1 MSLIHIKQ
9 RIYRC
14 AIVLFAVALSTTLTN
29 NAVYANDNGS
39 STKNSVETL
48 KRDLLELNKELFIFE
63 EELLFPANTQ
73 VAIFISQDAG
83 LLFKMDHAKVLLNN
97 KAVNYHLYTDNEL
110 NALSRGAV
118 HRIHTDNLNQG
129 KHKLVIV
136 LGGHGPKGREFKRA
150 AELEFEKSTGTQYIE
165 LRIVANTKNQQP
177 EFEFNVWD

>member
-48 KRDLLELNKELFIFE
+48 KRDLLELNKELFILE

-118 HRIHTDNLNQG
+118 RSRAG
-129 KHKLVIV
+129 V
-136 LGGHGPKGREFKRA
+136 LARLRLDPRLAPHGISRYHGQRVSPAPRPSRGSRC
-150 AELEFEKSTGTQYIE
+150 
-165 LRIVANTKNQQP
+165 
-177 EFEFNVWD
+177 